1 MGLIPLVSLLYLLKG
16 KDLAKEHTM
25 STKEN
30 IENVTNSRG
39 SIKRISTQELY
50 EQLENGP
57 VALFD
62 IRGDVAYEQGHIP
75 GAKTAPRGS
84 LGFRVASNVN
94 PDTFVVIYA
103 DGREGDGAI
112 DAVERLE
119 GLRLTN
125 VHLYEDGL
133 EGWWLAGHDL
143 VESPNAKVQARGPV
157 EEVRSILVDR
167 ERAYGGAFRGAPF
180 HHRGLA
186 HRGGSQGNHQ
196 AVRELYRHN
205 RPHAGRG
212 HSPGRSAF
220 RPIQPG
226 P

>member
-1 MGLIPLVSLLYLLKG
+1 MRSIENTEETIKETDSKG
-16 KDLAKEHTM
+16 SIKKV
-25 STKEN
+25 STKELH
-30 IENVTNSRG
+30 ELLTNG
-39 SIKRISTQELY
+39 E
-50 EQLENGP
+50 

-84 LGFRVASNVN
+84 LSFRVASNVN

-103 DGREGDGAI
+103 DGRDRDGAI

-125 VHLYEDGL
+125 VHLYEEGL

-157 EEVRSILVDR
+157 EEVRSIIVDR
-167 ERAYGGAFRGAPF
+167 ENAYGGAFRGAPSDTSV
-180 HHRGLA
+180 A
-186 HRGGSQGNHQ
+186 GG
-196 AVRELYRHN
+196 
-205 RPHAGRG
+205 
-212 HSPGRSAF
+212 
-220 RPIQPG
+220 
-226 P
+226 